1 MITPILLFI
10 NSCLIMKR
18 LQLLLFTLLLT
29 GTVSAQKTSVQKE
42 EGDGYVKITKVVP
55 RWNNKHDLRLGVGS
69 YSLAASLFFDGF
81 GYDDM
86 NHDLKQNII
95 RNTTRRTPERFWGT
109 YSFSY
114 TYHPRRWFQF
124 GGTVSYGFATQSRR
138 DLQTDEVVVNMNRH
152 AVGIMPTFR
161 FIYMYREKVQLYSAI
176 SGGLV
181 FGTGISLPWL
191 DATLIGCSF
200 GKNIFGFAEIGAGVC
215 GWGRV
220 GIGYRF
226 DAKKK

>member
-1 MITPILLFI
+1 
-10 NSCLIMKR
+10 MKR
-18 LQLLLFTLLLT
+18 FYLLLLLLAT
-29 GTVSAQKTSVQKE
+29 LGTLSAQEVTVERQYGE
-42 EGDGYVKITKVVP
+42 NYTTITRIIPRKV
-55 RWNNKHDLRLGVGS
+55 NKHDFRFAVGTYMS
-69 YSLAASLFFDGF
+69 GNRQYLHADCWGGSCAPDFREQIAYTDTYLTDRRHWGAYSL
-81 GYDDM
+81 
-86 NHDLKQNII
+86 
-95 RNTTRRTPERFWGT
+95 
-109 YSFSY
+109 SY
-114 TYHPRRWFQF
+114 VYHFRRWFQF

-152 AVGIMPTFR
+152 AVGVMPTFR